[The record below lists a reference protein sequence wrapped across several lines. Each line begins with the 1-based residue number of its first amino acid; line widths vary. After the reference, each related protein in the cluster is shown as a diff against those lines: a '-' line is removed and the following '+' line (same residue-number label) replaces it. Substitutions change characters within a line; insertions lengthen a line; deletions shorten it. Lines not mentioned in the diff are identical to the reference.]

1 MKLINRDADY
11 ALKALL
17 TVARRG
23 GETTPVTVL
32 TAELGLPR
40 PYLRKILQTLGR
52 QGILRSSKGRG
63 GGFVLARPAGRIAV
77 ADVIRAFQG
86 PISLHDCLFKKKL
99 CPDVAT
105 CPLRKSLGR
114 LEDRLVAELEA
125 LTVASILGGDKATAG
140 SRGARAKGRAPSIPA
155 RTRRHP

>member
-11 ALKALL
+11 AVKALL

-23 GETTPVTVL
+23 DETVPVTAL

-40 PYLRKILQTLGR
+40 PYLRKIMQTLGR
-52 QGILRSSKGRG
+52 EGIVRSAKGRG
-63 GGFVLARPAGRIAV
+63 GGFALARPAARIAV

-86 PISLHDCLFKKKL
+86 PVSLHDCLFKKKL

-105 CPLRKSLGR
+105 CPLRKSIGR
-114 LEDRLVAELEA
+114 LERKLVRDLEA
-125 LTVASILGGDKATAG
+125 LSIASILKEKA
-140 SRGARAKGRAPSIPA
+140 GRPAA
-155 RTRRHP
+155 RTEGGQP